1 MKILNKNGL
10 SLIEAIASIV
20 IVSFVMISAF
30 TILVNL
36 RNQTL
41 ASKEKIQA
49 IEAGERIR
57 DNIYNNTNYNDLL
70 DWTDSGNISITK
82 DHCNV
87 ESPPFSCDIIIIDI
101 LGEDFDMPYTITF
114 FKPSIEDMEY
124 QIINFK
130 IQITYFS
137 TRTFELTGI
146 VYE

>member
-1 MKILNKNGL
+1 MKILNNKGL
-10 SLIEAIASIV
+10 SLIEAIASVV

-30 TILVNL
+30 AILVNL

-41 ASKEKIQA
+41 ASQEKIQA

-70 DWTDSGNISITK
+70 SWTSSGTRNITK
-82 DHCNV
+82 DNCNV
-87 ESPPFSCDIIIIDI
+87 ENPPFSCNVIVVDI
-101 LGEDFDMPYTITF
+101 LGVEFDMPYTITF
-114 FKPSIEDMEY
+114 YKPTTEDIQY
-124 QIINFK
+124 QIVNFK
-130 IQITYFS
+130 IQITYYA

>member
-1 MKILNKNGL
+1 MKILNNKGL
-10 SLIEAIASIV
+10 SLVEAIASVV

-41 ASKEKIQA
+41 ASQEKIQA

-57 DNIYNNTNYNDLL
+57 DNIYNNTNYDDLL
-70 DWTDSGNISITK
+70 DWTSSGNISITK
-82 DHCNV
+82 DYCNV
-87 ESPPFSCDIIIIDI
+87 ENPPFSCDIIVIDI
-101 LGEDFDMPYTITF
+101 LGEEFDMPYTITF
-114 FKPSIEDMEY
+114 YKPTTEDMEY

-130 IQITYFS
+130 ILITYYS
-137 TRTFELTGI
+137 IRTFELTGI